1 LCFGV
6 FVAKEIF
13 SGLKFSMKIRVVKT
27 SEPAFRSF
35 IKRIVQRRGNRQG
48 EIERRVDEIVSS
60 VRRDGDRALL
70 RYARLFDGVRLTR
83 ATIEVKAREIER
95 ATAIVPKKDLE
106 TLRLAAKRIA
116 AFHRRQLQ
124 KSWQYRDPLGLLLG
138 QRISPLE
145 RVGVYVPGGKASYPS
160 TVLMN
165 TVPAKVAGVKE
176 IVMTSPIADN
186 ASIILAAAKIAGVD
200 RIFRVG
206 GAHAIAA
213 LAFGTESI
221 PKVDKIVGP
230 GNIFVAT
237 AKRMV
242 FGEVNIDSIAG
253 PSEILLLADDSA
265 DPAHV
270 AADMLSQAEHD
281 ELAAALCVT
290 SSMAT
295 GLKIQKALEARLRE
309 TKRQAITL
317 KSLERY
323 GAIIVARGLKE
334 AVEIAN
340 AIAPEH
346 IEIMVRQPQKLTSSI
361 RHAGAIFV
369 GPYSTPPLGDY
380 FAGPNHVLPTGGSA
394 RFFSPLGTYDFLK
407 RTTIIQAERRA
418 LRALA
423 PKITHLARLEGLDDH
438 ARAVEARFSPKS
450 IEHGAGSRKPRRD
463 GQL

>member
-1 LCFGV
+1 
-6 FVAKEIF
+6 
-13 SGLKFSMKIRVVKT
+13 MRIRLVKT
-27 SEPAFRSF
+27 TDGAFKPLL
-35 IKRIVQRRGNRQG
+35 KRILARRGIREDNV
-48 EIERRVDEIVSS
+48 ERRVSEILTAVQKQ
-60 VRRDGDRALL
+60 GDRALL
-70 RYARLFDGVRLTR
+70 RYTRLFDRLRLTA
-83 ATIEVKAREIER
+83 ATMEVKPAEIER
-95 ATAIVPKKDLE
+95 ATAQVPRKDLA

-124 KSWQYRDPLGLLLG
+124 KSWQYRDPLGIVLG
-138 QRISPLE
+138 QRITPLA
-145 RVGVYVPGGKASYPS
+145 RVGIYVPGGKASYPS

-165 TVPAKVAGVKE
+165 AIPAKVAGVKE
-176 IVMTSPIADN
+176 IIMTSPIGNDGA
-186 ASIILAAAKIAGVD
+186 IILAAAHLAGVD
-200 RIFRVG
+200 RVFRVG
-206 GAHAIAA
+206 GAQAVAA
-213 LAFGTESI
+213 LAFGTKTI

-265 DPAHV
+265 DPVHV

-290 SSMAT
+290 TSMAT
-295 GLKIQKALEARLRE
+295 ARKIQQAIEVRLGS
-309 TKRQAITL
+309 TKRRAITI

-323 GAIIVARGLKE
+323 GAIIVARGKKE
-334 AVEIAN
+334 MIELAN

-346 IEIMVRQPQKLTSSI
+346 IELIVRQPQKLAKEI
-361 RHAGAIFV
+361 YNAGAMFL
-369 GPYSTPPLGDY
+369 GPYSAPPLGDY

-407 RTTIIQAERRA
+407 RTTVIHAERRA
-418 LRALA
+418 LKALA

-438 ARAVEARFSPKS
+438 ARSVEARF
-450 IEHGAGSRKPRRD
+450 R
-463 GQL
+463 

>member
-1 LCFGV
+1 
-6 FVAKEIF
+6 
-13 SGLKFSMKIRVVKT
+13 MRVRIVKT
-27 SEPAFRSF
+27 ADSCFKSLMARILSRRTREDGVEKKVEEIVRAVQKQGDRALFRYTQLF
-35 IKRIVQRRGNRQG
+35 DRVRLTGATVEVKAG
-48 EIERRVDEIVSS
+48 EIERAIADVPN
-60 VRRDGDRALL
+60 RD
-70 RYARLFDGVRLTR
+70 F
-83 ATIEVKAREIER
+83 
-95 ATAIVPKKDLE
+95 E

-116 AFHRRQLQ
+116 AFHRHQLQ
-124 KSWQYRDPLGLLLG
+124 KSWQYHDPLGMLLG
-138 QRISPLE
+138 QRILPLE
-145 RVGVYVPGGKASYPS
+145 RVGIYVPGGKASYPS

-165 TVPAKVAGVKE
+165 GVPAKVAGVKE
-176 IVMTSPIADN
+176 IVMTCPVGKDGAIV
-186 ASIILAAAKIAGVD
+186 LAAAKIAGVN

-206 GAHAIAA
+206 GAQAIAA

-230 GNIFVAT
+230 GNIFVAA

-253 PSEILLLADDSA
+253 PSEILLMADNSA
-265 DPAHV
+265 DPVHV

-281 ELAAALCVT
+281 EMAAALCVT
-290 SSMAT
+290 LSMAT
-295 GLKIQKALEARLRE
+295 ALKIQSALEVQLRE
-309 TKRQAITL
+309 TKRQAISI
-317 KSLERY
+317 KALERY

-346 IEIMVRQPQKLTSSI
+346 IELIVRQPQRVAKSI
-361 RHAGAIFV
+361 RNAGAIFV

-407 RTTIIQAERRA
+407 RTTIIQAEKRA

-423 PKITHLARLEGLDDH
+423 PRITHLARLEGLYDH
-438 ARAVEARFSPKS
+438 ARAVESRF
-450 IEHGAGSRKPRRD
+450 R
-463 GQL
+463 